1 MLKAFY
7 FGLTIAAAIGP
18 IALLIVNYSMTHGLR
33 QGLRSALG
41 AAGADFSY
49 ALVAFLAG
57 HGAARVVEAR
67 RVFELTAGIGLVVFG
82 AWMAVVALRRRVP
95 VGPSAASGGHRVR
108 PLSTTYFL
116 TLINPLT
123 LVAFLGLAPQL
134 PLGGSSWGAAG
145 LAGSLFAGSL
155 VVQVLLALAG
165 AGVGRSVARPEV
177 IRTLNVASGIGIAL
191 FGIVGVGHGVGG

>member
-1 MLKAFY
+1 MLKAFC
-7 FGLTIAAAIGP
+7 FGLTIAVAIGP

-33 QGLRSALG
+33 YGLRSALG

-57 HGAARVVEAR
+57 HGAVRVVEAR
-67 RVFELTAGIGLVVFG
+67 RFFEMAAGIGLVAFG
-82 AWMAVVALRRRVP
+82 AWLAVAALRRRVP
-95 VGPSAASGGHRVR
+95 VGPSTASGGKSVR
-108 PLSTTYFL
+108 PLLTTYLL

-134 PLGGSSWGAAG
+134 PLGESPWGAAG

-155 VVQVLLALAG
+155 VVQILLALAG
-165 AGVGRSVARPEV
+165 AGIGRSVARPEV

-191 FGIVGVGHGVGG
+191 FGIVGVGDVVGG